1 MQNRVEQD
9 SQAPI
14 AAQAP
19 PGAERQT
26 PPLTAPRTSVFFV
39 VDGRK
44 LEAQACMLAASL
56 KRHLAG
62 RAEVIAYHRKDY
74 RISDFTQTLLERCD
88 IAMRPL
94 AGTGPGD
101 PPHWSRD
108 WPVGNKLLAKA
119 EPRDCD
125 VSVYLDTDM
134 LLRAPIDF
142 AAELGEAEVLACV
155 ADYVFGPLDTP
166 DAWRKL
172 YGHFGLDLPE
182 DRVTLRAGRKLKLP
196 PYFNGGFAIFREAPI
211 GARPERFGEAWLR
224 DCLEIDGAEG
234 FEDEREGLDQTLY
247 PVTIK
252 RLGARLAM
260 GRQALNF
267 NVQAHGAPSGSEIA
281 IAHYH
286 NFATIFRRN
295 PQLGYEAIET
305 MIETLG
311 AAAARAF
318 IAEFREELGWD
329 RPKFITPRQINQ
341 RLQRGARPGPPNLSE
356 LAVKFGSD
364 KGPQKHRYSELYQM
378 LFRPYADREITFL
391 EMGLLIG
398 GPEHGK
404 SKDRETRDCPS
415 IRIWLEFFPKA
426 QIFGLDV
433 SDFSWVQHE
442 RFTFHRCDMENRSEI
457 SRTAA
462 ELPALDIVIDDAS
475 HASHHQQHAFLE
487 LFPRVK
493 PGGLYIIEDLRWQ
506 PPGME
511 REGFTKTAA
520 LFQGFQVERAFRHD
534 DPALQRQFEALAN
547 DISGCFVFQE
557 GYAKSGRDQ
566 VAVIHKV

>member
-1 MQNRVEQD
+1 MEQRHLQAEGPTGTSNRA
-9 SQAPI
+9 SSPI
-14 AAQAP
+14 
-19 PGAERQT
+19 GN
-26 PPLTAPRTSVFFV
+26 PRTCVFFV

-62 RAEVIAYHRKDY
+62 SVDVIAYRRADY
-74 RISDFTQTLLERCD
+74 RVSDFTQSLLQSCEIELRH
-88 IAMRPL
+88 M
-94 AGTGPGD
+94 AGTGPGS
-101 PPHWSRD
+101 PAIWSRD

-125 VSVYLDTDM
+125 ISVYLDTDM
-134 LLRAPIDF
+134 LLRAPVDF

-155 ADYVFGPLDTP
+155 ADYIFGPLDTP

-172 YGHFGLDLPE
+172 YSHFGLDLPE
-182 DRVTLRAGRKLKLP
+182 ERVTLLAGRKLELP

-211 GARPERFGEAWLR
+211 GEGRERFGAAWLR
-224 DCLEIDGAEG
+224 DCLEIDAAEG

-247 PVTIK
+247 PVTIR
-252 RLGARLAM
+252 RLGARLAL

-267 NVQAHGAPSGSEIA
+267 NVQAHGAAPGSDIA

-295 PQLGYEAIET
+295 PQLGYEAIDNI
-305 MIETLG
+305 IETFG
-311 AAAARAF
+311 ETQARAF
-318 IAEFREELGWD
+318 IEEFRSELGWD

-341 RLQRGARPGPPNLSE
+341 RLARIARPGPPNLSE

-378 LFRPYADREITFL
+378 LFRPYADDEINFL

-415 IRIWLEFFPKA
+415 IRMWLEFFSKA

-433 SDFSWVQHE
+433 SDFSWVRHE
-442 RFTFHRCDMENRSEI
+442 RFTFYRCDMENRSEI

-462 ELPALDIVIDDAS
+462 ELPALDIVVDDAS

-493 PGGLYIIEDLRWQ
+493 SGGLYIIEDLRWQ

-511 REGFTKTAA
+511 REGFTKTAD
-520 LFQGFQVERAFRHD
+520 LFQGYQVERTFRHD
-534 DPALQRQFEALAN
+534 DPALQRQFDALAN
-547 DISGCFVFQE
+547 DVSGCFVFQE